1 MLNEDHILFTFL
13 IVTVLF
19 VKSILKLKLTSITI
33 KT

>member
-1 MLNEDHILFTFL
+1 MLNEDHILFTFF